1 MSTTILKFEA
11 TAFCPQ
17 DDDAPDC
24 LAASI
29 SIPVEEDDEVI
40 GNTINNEDLIVHAVG
55 ALHDLA
61 TYMRPEW
68 LDDEDISMTLD
79 IYLGGAKC
87 QSRGG
92 IIAMKPESYTFDI
105 ED

>member
-11 TAFCPQ
+11 TAFRPQ

-40 GNTINNEDLIVHAVG
+40 VSSRIVHLTLVTVSVFLISVFAYRKSVG
-55 ALHDLA
+55 
-61 TYMRPEW
+61 
-68 LDDEDISMTLD
+68 
-79 IYLGGAKC
+79 
-87 QSRGG
+87 
-92 IIAMKPESYTFDI
+92 
-105 ED
+105 

>member
-11 TAFCPQ
+11 TAFRPQ

-40 GNTINNEDLIVHAVG
+40 GNTINNGDSFGRKVARRGQGVAGNLHNQGTERSGLCRGNGGCYGGHVRYGQDL
-55 ALHDLA
+55 
-61 TYMRPEW
+61 R
-68 LDDEDISMTLD
+68 
-79 IYLGGAKC
+79 C
-87 QSRGG
+87 
-92 IIAMKPESYTFDI
+92 F
-105 ED
+105 

>member
-11 TAFCPQ
+11 TAFRPQ

-61 TYMRPEW
+61 TYMRPEIGRASCR
-68 LDDEDISMTLD
+68 E
-79 IYLGGAKC
+79 
-87 QSRGG
+87 RV
-92 IIAMKPESYTFDI
+92 
-105 ED
+105 

>member
-11 TAFCPQ
+11 TAFRPQ

-79 IYLGGAKC
+79 IYLGGTKC
-87 QSRGG
+87 QYRGG